1 MILVTGGTGLVGSHL
16 LYQLAL
22 KNKQIVAIHRKTSNL
37 DYVKKVFT
45 YFCNETEALLLFNK
59 IQWIEAT
66 INDIPALDKAFE
78 NIDYVYHCAAVVSF
92 DSKDYHLMRKVN
104 IEGTANVINLS
115 LSHKVKKLVH
125 ISSIATIEKKEG
137 SDQINEDNEWDS
149 EKNNYGYAI
158 SKFGAEMEVWRG
170 GQEGLNIAI
179 VNPGVIFGS
188 GFWQLGPNALLD
200 KIYKGFKFYTKGITG
215 FVTASDV
222 AKVMVLLMN
231 SSITNERFIVVNENK
246 SFKDLM
252 QLFAK
257 NLAVKAPKTYAK
269 PWLTE
274 IVWRIESIKSKLLR
288 KPALISKHSSRVSH
302 CKYFYNSEK
311 LKTILNFEFA
321 NFEQEIE
328 TICKNYL
335 NDKK

>member
-16 LYQLAL
+16 LYLLAL
-22 KNKQIVAIHRKTSNL
+22 ENKQIVAIHRKTSNL

-45 YFCNETEALLLFNK
+45 YYCNEAEALFLFNK
-59 IQWIEAT
+59 IQWIEAD
-66 INDIPALDKAFE
+66 INDVPALDKAFK

-104 IEGTANVINLS
+104 IEGTANIVNLA

-137 SDQINEDNEWDS
+137 SDQINESNEWDS

-170 GQEGLNIAI
+170 GQEGLDIAI

-200 KIYKGFKFYTKGITG
+200 KVYSGFKFYTKGITG

-222 AKVMVLLMN
+222 AKAMILLMH
-231 SSITNERFIVVNENK
+231 SAITNERFIVVNENK

-252 QLFAK
+252 TLFAK
-257 NLAVKAPKTYAK
+257 NLAVKAPKIYAK

-274 IVWRIESIKSKLLR
+274 IVWRIDGIKSKFLG

-302 CKYFYNSEK
+302 SKYYYSSEK
-311 LKTILNFEFA
+311 LKTSLNFKFV
-321 NFEQEIE
+321 NFEQEIAI
-328 TICKNYL
+328 ICKNYL

>member
-22 KNKQIVAIHRKTSNL
+22 ENEQLVAIHRKTSNL
-37 DYVKKVFT
+37 DYVKKVFS
-45 YFCNETEALLLFNK
+45 YFCTKEEASLLFKK
-59 IQWIEAT
+59 IQWIEAD

-104 IEGTANVINLS
+104 IEGTANIVNLA

-137 SDQINEDNEWDS
+137 SDQIDESNEWDN

-158 SKFGAEMEVWRG
+158 SKFGAEMEVWRA
-170 GQEGLNIAI
+170 GQEGLDIAI

-200 KIYKGFKFYTKGITG
+200 KVYNGFKFYTKGVTG
-215 FVTASDV
+215 FVTATDV
-222 AKVMVLLMN
+222 AKAMRLVMQSTV
-231 SSITNERFIVVNENK
+231 TNERFILVSENK

-252 QLFAK
+252 QLFAE
-257 NLAVKAPKTYAK
+257 NLAVKTPKIYAK

-274 IVWRIESIKSKLLR
+274 IVWRLDSIKSSITGKT
-288 KPALISKHSSRVSH
+288 ALISKHSSRVSH
-302 CKYFYNSEK
+302 YKYYYSSEK
-311 LKTILNFEFA
+311 IKNTLNFEFA
-321 NFEQEIE
+321 PFDTEIA